1 MKKIRYFFK
10 QLKFVKFKDILSVFL
25 FLIAL
30 PLSLFYKI
38 RHKNLWLICERANEA
53 RDNGYWFYKYMVEN
67 HHDQEVAYAIKFKSF
82 DYEKVKALKGKIIK
96 FGSLKHWIYYLIA
109 KVNIS
114 SQKEGKP
121 NAALCH
127 FLEIYGLI
135 KNKRVNLQ
143 HGVIHN
149 DLKWLYYDVTKMW
162 LFVSTTRQEFNYCL
176 KTFGYPEKNMALTGL
191 CRYDNLDDDSE
202 YVKNQV
208 LIMPT
213 HRSWLSRPVK
223 KYKEYDDIYNFENT
237 EYYKSWK
244 KFLSSENLVDIVR
257 KKNLDIILF
266 LHPNMQKYTKYFS
279 GLDGV
284 RVVTSAQYDLQYLLK
299 SSAVMITDYSSVAFD
314 FAYMNK
320 PLLYFQFDYD
330 KFREGHYQEGYFSY
344 EKNGF
349 GPVCYD
355 VEHLT
360 EEFCRIVENEMEIE
374 NKYSNKIKEFFE
386 YRDKENC
393 KRTYEAILDRLRND
407 E

>member
-1 MKKIRYFFK
+1 
-10 QLKFVKFKDILSVFL
+10 
-25 FLIAL
+25 
-30 PLSLFYKI
+30 
-38 RHKNLWLICERANEA
+38 
-53 RDNGYWFYKYMVEN
+53 
-67 HHDQEVAYAIKFKSF
+67 
-82 DYEKVKALKGKIIK
+82 
-96 FGSLKHWIYYLIA
+96 
-109 KVNIS
+109 
-114 SQKEGKP
+114 
-121 NAALCH
+121 
-127 FLEIYGLI
+127 
-135 KNKRVNLQ
+135 
-143 HGVIHN
+143 
-149 DLKWLYYDVTKMW
+149 
-162 LFVSTTRQEFNYCL
+162 
-176 KTFGYPEKNMALTGL
+176 
-191 CRYDNLDDDSE
+191 
-202 YVKNQV
+202 
-208 LIMPT
+208 
-213 HRSWLSRPVK
+213 
-223 KYKEYDDIYNFENT
+223 
-237 EYYKSWK
+237 
-244 KFLSSENLVDIVR
+244 
-257 KKNLDIILF
+257 
-266 LHPNMQKYTKYFS
+266 
-279 GLDGV
+279 V